1 MGAVEQPGV
10 VTDGGGDTDM
20 EAKKPGEAEKAKA
33 RKLYAGVQA
42 LGYRRDHMEV
52 CTYFMLIGKLIF
64 QCQYFVYISLGTCT
78 YFFLNV
84 ILLFSEGLV
93 LKHPI

>member
-52 CTYFMLIGKLIF
+52 CTYFHVDRKAHLPVSIY
-64 QCQYFVYISLGTCT
+64 CVHCT
-78 YFFLNV
+78 GNMH
-84 ILLFSEGLV
+84 LLLPKHYLACVKRFSA
-93 LKHPI
+93 

>member
-20 EAKKPGEAEKAKA
+20 EAKKPEKL
-33 RKLYAGVQA
+33 RKLKQGNYTRVFKL
-42 LGYRRDHMEV
+42 LGTAETIWKYVHI
-52 CTYFMLIGKLIF
+52 FMLIGKLIF
-64 QCQYFVYISLGTCT
+64 QCQYFVYIAPGICT
-78 YFFLNV
+78 YFFANI
-84 ILLFSEGLV
+84 ILLVLKDLV